1 MKKVC
6 AVWLFLGIEIGV
18 IVMLVIIVLANI
30 FGSKDRYQ
38 NIDNTRISM
47 PSFYRKITGYDSIQ
61 LIYGGRAKYNTK
73 KQTFDVTRDSLF
85 ANFCYPNK
93 WQFNKFETD
102 TIFIHDT
109 LQIIDVTPKSN
120 PKK

>member
-1 MKKVC
+1 MEKLLIS
-6 AVWLFLGIEIGV
+6 AVFAIGFVTGV
-18 IVMLVIIVLANI
+18 ILTCVAFKGCRDKYL
-30 FGSKDRYQ
+30 

-47 PSFYRKITGYDSIQ
+47 PDYYRKVTGYDSIQ
-61 LIYGGRAKYNTK
+61 LVYGGRGRYNYK

-93 WQFNKFETD
+93 WQFNKFKTD

-109 LQIIDVTPKSN
+109 LQIIDITPKR
-120 PKK
+120 KK